1 MVNTVVHRDAGSRAF
16 DAMYGDASYNK
27 RDKRRAAR
35 PLLHAYSLRLAHP
48 TVAEK
53 PVHIVAPLPDDFAA
67 VASAVTGVKEPE
79 ELAAWV
85 QERVGAALAE
95 GQQDFDELLSDM
107 LSEQV
112 AIEGDAN

>member
-1 MVNTVVHRDAGSRAF
+1 MPWQVLGDP
-16 DAMYGDASYNK
+16 MYGDASYNK
-27 RDKRRAAR
+27 RDKRRAPR

-53 PVHIVAPLPDDFAA
+53 PVHIVAPLPEDFAA

-79 ELAAWV
+79 ELATWL

-95 GQQDFDELLSDM
+95 GQQTFDELLS
-107 LSEQV
+107 EQIAIDGV
-112 AIEGDAN
+112 AN